1 MAQEVTLTLPPD
13 LAERLGQLATAH
25 QQPVEEVIVAELRR
39 SLSHLGAPSRHGSG
53 RIQRG
58 QSAALHL
65 TSPII
70 GLVEGILSGETTM
83 GEALQKGDFGLGTLN
98 MLDGEVVVLDGVPYQ
113 QTADGASRE
122 VDAAAKT
129 PFMTLT
135 RWCPEHC
142 IAVHLGCRHGWQEL
156 LEELEAHFP
165 SPNLFYA
172 VRLEGRFEGMRAR
185 AVRRQAANRPLAAV
199 AKEQAVFELGAG
211 SGTLVGFWS
220 PAYVGSALTVPGW
233 HLHFLSD
240 DRQHGGH
247 VLQAA
252 LLEGRA
258 LIQPLHHADTDLPR
272 DGAFLEA
279 DLSQDPTEQLEQA
292 EK

>member
-1 MAQEVTLTLPPD
+1 MSQKVTITLPPD
-13 LAERLGQLATAH
+13 LAERLAQLATAH
-25 QQPVEEVIVAELRR
+25 SQPVEAVIVSELRR
-39 SLSHLGAPSRHGSG
+39 SLSVQGALSRRRSSG
-53 RIQRG
+53 IQRE

-65 TSPII
+65 TSPIV
-70 GLVEGILSGETTM
+70 GLVEGILSGETTV
-83 GEALQKGDFGLGTLN
+83 GEALGRGDFGLGTLN
-98 MLDGEVVVLDGVPYQ
+98 MLDGEVVVLDGVAYQ
-113 QTADGASRE
+113 QTADGTSHV

-135 RWCPEHC
+135 RWNPEHC
-142 IAVHLGCRHGWQEL
+142 TVHHLGCRHGWQEL

-172 VRLEGRFEGMRAR
+172 VRVEGRFESMRAR
-185 AVRRQAANRPLAAV
+185 AVRRQAGNRPLAAV

-220 PAYVGSALTVPGW
+220 PAFVGSSLTVPGW

-240 DRQHGGH
+240 DKQQGGH
-247 VLQAA
+247 VLQAV

-258 LIQPLHHADTDLPR
+258 LIQPLHHTDYDLPT
-272 DGAFLEA
+272 DKAFLEA
-279 DLSQDPTEQLEQA
+279 DLSKDPTEQLEQA